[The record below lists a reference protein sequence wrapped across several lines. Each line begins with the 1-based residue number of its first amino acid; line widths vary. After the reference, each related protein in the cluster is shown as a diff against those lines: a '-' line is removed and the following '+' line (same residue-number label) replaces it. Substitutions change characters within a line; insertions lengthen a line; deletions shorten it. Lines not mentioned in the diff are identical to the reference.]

1 MGNFSEDLEMRWK
14 NLGWGVAASVICAN
28 AGATDLS
35 FTPNAIELL
44 RLPAYCQVK
53 FNSSPQSPEWKG
65 WRDRIGT
72 NYIDLHHFCVGIN
85 FVNRYWGARIA
96 KDRSFYLQN
105 ALNNFDYMVKA
116 EKPDFTLSAELYFH
130 RGEVF
135 KLMRRPAEAVRD
147 FNHALSIDPRFV
159 KPYLQL
165 ADLSVA
171 GKSSARAL
179 EIVAEGLRHV
189 PDSKALQRR
198 YLELGGKEPFPEPIV
213 AKAAEPEPQPATTI
227 PAVETPIEPVPAA
240 VSPQP
245 DPTAATEPAPT
256 IGTPSNP
263 YCRFCPP
270 E

>member
-1 MGNFSEDLEMRWK
+1 MNYRKLS
-14 NLGWGVAASVICAN
+14 WGLAAIVVCAH
-28 AGATDLS
+28 AGAAEKSYQPT
-35 FTPNAIELL
+35 AAELR
-44 RLPAYCQVK
+44 RLPAFCQVK
-53 FNSSPQSPEWKG
+53 LTLPRSSPEWKA
-65 WRDRIGT
+65 WHQQIGE
-72 NYIDLHHFCVGIN
+72 NFIDVHHYCVGIN
-85 FVNRYWGARIA
+85 FVNRYWGARST
-96 KDRSFYLQN
+96 KDRGFYLQN

-116 EKPDFTLSAELYFH
+116 EKPGFPLGAELYSY

-135 KLMRRPAEAVRD
+135 KLMRRPGEAVRD

-159 KPYLQL
+159 KSYLQL

-189 PDSKALQRR
+189 PDSTALQRR

-213 AKAAEPEPQPATTI
+213 AKAAEPEPQPAATV